1 MIVENKGA
9 ADEDNDENSDDQ
21 EDNTLLMAAN
31 QKNPFGGGAQGQGQ
45 MASPALL
52 GNMRRPADEGQ
63 NNENEGLIMCQSC
76 CGAVFNALCFPCC
89 LCGGCNRVTVKQ
101 GEAGLMIRNGRFYKS
116 LPPGIYIINT
126 CLYEIR
132 HISVK
137 SRVAQ
142 HNGNNLITK
151 DNMSVSLDIYINYE
165 VKDPFV
171 ATIGISQLDGA
182 ISTIASGKLKYII
195 SVMKFQELLRS
206 SAKINGLLKQALE
219 NDLGGLGISVFNAEV
234 TAINMSKELMLS
246 MAQVAISEREKDAQ
260 VRLARA
266 NLETSKVANE
276 AASILKDQQNSMDL
290 HFFDTIKHVAKSWNE
305 TVITADG
312 MLYIPDKYTQKK

>member
-1 MIVENKGA
+1 MGA
-9 ADEDNDENSDDQ
+9 GRNAAQ
-21 EDNTLLMAAN
+21 AGAQQQMAAPVSLN
-31 QKNPFGGGAQGQGQ
+31 G
-45 MASPALL
+45 
-52 GNMRRPADEGQ
+52 MRRGQVDQGQ
-63 NNENEGLIMCQSC
+63 NNENEGFIMCQTC
-76 CGAVFNALCFPCC
+76 CGEVMNFLCCPCC
-89 LCGGCNRVTVKQ
+89 LCGGCNRVVVKQ
-101 GEAGLMIRNGRFYKS
+101 GEAGLLLRNGRFHKS

-137 SRVAQ
+137 SRVALNRGS
-142 HNGNNLITK
+142 HLITK
-151 DNMSVSLDIYINYE
+151 DSMTVSLDTYVNYE

-171 ATIGISQLDGA
+171 ATIGILQLDGA
-182 ISTIASGKLKYII
+182 ISTIATGKLKYVV
-195 SVMKFQELLRS
+195 SSMKFQELLKS
-206 SAKINGLLKQALE
+206 STKINGLLKQALE
-219 NDLGGLGISVFNAEV
+219 EELGHLGITVYNVEV
-234 TAINMSKELMLS
+234 TSINMSHDLMLS
-246 MAQVAISEREKDAQ
+246 MAQVAISERERDSQ
-260 VRLARA
+260 VRLAKA